1 MDFGEEHNEAMDVRL
16 RKFSFRTLKKPPVAG
31 VQEFLKSHAM
41 DCIVWA
47 STVAKTP
54 DDELPPPVPGTA
66 SEDDFLDE
74 NEKELIRNVTL
85 IEDCESDHAAGE
97 EAVQGTCGQSED
109 EEEEDDEAEGQSSNS
124 SQTDSWEKYMAKISK
139 LRDQQP
145 RDSLKQRQLEL
156 IGAGMKPMKDGWEKQ
171 LEDGRERLLEEL
183 KAKWISL
190 GMMHEEDAHLLD
202 SVEGPYHPN
211 IERSRA
217 EYFSKKKEE
226 GERMLAEKAQTYYR
240 DEWVLAIEK
249 ELQELQMQE
258 DAAVDPDTKGALSY
272 VMSVAVDALKLR
284 FLREEVPGLRKFVLL
299 ERRRTAVQLGWC
311 SALQAATIKS
321 VWSPL
326 PFPKEDDSEDESA
339 MFMTPST
346 TPSVSRPRASASQI
360 SCSQKKRS
368 RKKKDPQEVP
378 KRARITHYLTHSQH

>member
-124 SQTDSWEKYMAKISK
+124 SQTDSWEKNMAKISK

-145 RDSLKQRQLEL
+145 RHSLKQRQLEL
-156 IGAGMKPMKDGWEKQ
+156 IGAGMKRMKDGWEKQ

-240 DEWVLAIEK
+240 DEWVLAKEK

-311 SALQAATIKS
+311 SALQTATIKS

-339 MFMTPST
+339 MFITPST

-360 SCSQKKRS
+360 SSSQKKRS